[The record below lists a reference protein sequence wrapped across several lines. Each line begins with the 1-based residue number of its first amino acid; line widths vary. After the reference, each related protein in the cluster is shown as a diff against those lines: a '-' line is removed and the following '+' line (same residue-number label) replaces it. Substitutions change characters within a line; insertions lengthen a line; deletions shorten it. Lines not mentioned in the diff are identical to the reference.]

1 MNKQFILFIFI
12 GLVFF
17 SVLSHTFFSNSEIN
31 ENEGILTLAF
41 DDGLKSQYEIAFKE
55 MQKYGYNGTLFLFA
69 NQTGFFEGRELMTF
83 QEAKEMQDYGWEI
96 GSHGMIHEFINED
109 NLYYQIVQSKNLL
122 SSKGFVINSF
132 ACPKGCNESIYNLR
146 KIGEENYITIR
157 SLNWGENNLENY
169 NSKNLNSKWVN
180 NINTAEEVCNWLVDS
195 NENNKWL
202 ILLFHGIDEKDNPN
216 HPYDISAGNFKQILN
231 CIDKIDMDV
240 KTIREVLKNE

>member
-1 MNKQFILFIFI
+1 MRKKFVLLLVGILIIFFILIY
-12 GLVFF
+12 
-17 SVLSHTFFSNSEIN
+17 SNSQNSIKN
-31 ENEGILTLAF
+31 GKGIITLDF

-55 MQKYGYNGTLFLFA
+55 MQKYGYNGTLFLLA

-132 ACPKGCNESIYNLR
+132 ACPKGCNESISDLR
-146 KIGEENYITIR
+146 KIGEENYVTIR
-157 SLNWGENNLENY
+157 SLDWGENSLENY
-169 NSKNLNSKWVN
+169 NSKKLSSKWVN